1 MSTDTTKVKREAGA
15 RHSVYLHRADPQ
27 LVRMVAGLDVDA
39 SMGVVQRTRR
49 AVMAAANEH
58 RMSRRRL
65 KRQIGMMLLA
75 LTALAILLT
84 PALWVVAEDLFEGE
98 HFQDA
103 PGVAMSLVATVLSAI
118 FAALIVIWRYRESR
132 SREGF

>member
-1 MSTDTTKVKREAGA
+1 VSTDATKARREAA
-15 RHSVYLHRADPQ
+15 AVHRAASHRVDPQ

-39 SMGVVQRTRR
+39 SMAAVQRTRR
-49 AVMAAANEH
+49 AVMAAANE
-58 RMSRRRL
+58 RRLARRRL
-65 KRQIGMMLLA
+65 QRQIGMMLLA
-75 LTALAILLT
+75 LGALAILLT